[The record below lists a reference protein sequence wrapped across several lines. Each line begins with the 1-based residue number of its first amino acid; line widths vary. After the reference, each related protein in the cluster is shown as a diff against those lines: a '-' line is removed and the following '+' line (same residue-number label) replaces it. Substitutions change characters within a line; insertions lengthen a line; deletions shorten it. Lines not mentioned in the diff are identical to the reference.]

1 MSAETTA
8 RRLAAALY
16 PGKPLRLAAVRHPA
30 PVRRGQR
37 RATTPDEWVV
47 LCGGGF
53 VESGTEIAR
62 GSTTAAA
69 WDAAAAALPAQ
80 ITARVA
86 GIDAEAATL
95 ATERARLA
103 DALGLPQP
111 YSAVRAD
118 YEASEACLAAIVRA
132 WEAADDHDR
141 AHADAIV
148 PGLREAIE
156 EARDGRAGEW
166 WL

>member
-1 MSAETTA
+1 VPMH
-8 RRLAAALY
+8 R
-16 PGKPLRLAAVRHPA
+16 PVPA
-30 PVRRGQR
+30 RRGQR
-37 RATTPDEWVV
+37 RPTPPDEWVV
-47 LCGGGF
+47 VAGGGF
-53 VESGTEIAR
+53 VESGVEIAR
-62 GSTTAAA
+62 GPTTAAA
-69 WDAAAAALPAQ
+69 WDAAAAAALPAQ

-141 AHADAIV
+141 AHADATV

-166 WL
+166 WR

>member
-1 MSAETTA
+1 MSAETEA
-8 RRLAAALY
+8 RRLAAALW
-16 PGKPLRLAAVRHPA
+16 PDRA
-30 PVRRGQR
+30 PRAEHRCVSAIVGQR
-37 RATTPDEWVV
+37 RRYEWVV
-47 LCGGGF
+47 WAGGSVCRTDVGR
-53 VESGTEIAR
+53 GPTEAAAWVAAAAYL
-62 GSTTAAA
+62 TTAAR
-69 WDAAAAALPAQ
+69 
-80 ITARVA
+80 ARLA
-86 GIDAEAATL
+86 EIDAL

-111 YSAVRAD
+111 YSAARAD
-118 YEASEACLAAIVRA
+118 YEASEAILAAIVRA